1 MQNVRSTRSVQ
12 HSCVFCMLQSTLAEP
27 CGCNRKTSNK
37 IRTYSVLHYQQSSR
51 HMSLQQQQVQRLLQR
66 SRNKPEDKALQTL
79 PSAEQH
85 QSTANQQ
92 LLAQHCSDDE
102 EVKLTPIDCR
112 PVALSADVPCSSY
125 EMFAYRPRGSS
136 NSSQTTLTTSLGK
149 LSLNDGS
156 HCRRS
161 ESNVAA
167 ADDAKTT
174 NGDCGKH
181 STPDDVISTGGG
193 GTGSTNNS
201 TRRKQD
207 DIDPCSRRGVVA
219 FASKLKSAPRAVAIG
234 VLARKL
240 RALPLAGSTKHV
252 FTPQQ
257 ERGNEDI
264 PEGSINRLSSH
275 VSIDSAKS
283 TISNSSLKDLDG
295 AEFVGSELAHYMGE
309 LNQQRLV
316 RWDRN
321 VQTFQICGP
330 IVVGCDAVQFGIS
343 AVYPTIRC
351 RIPQFISWYPNC
363 VMLSRY
369 REKNGMEGVCSAH
382 RTWIICIQSYGG
394 KRHWRHIQI
403 GWWY

>member
-1 MQNVRSTRSVQ
+1 
-12 HSCVFCMLQSTLAEP
+12 MLQSTLAEP
-27 CGCNRKTSNK
+27 CGYNRKTSNK

-51 HMSLQQQQVQRLLQR
+51 HTSLQQQQVQRLLQR
-66 SRNKPEDKALQTL
+66 PRNKPDDKALPTL
-79 PSAEQH
+79 PSVEQRK
-85 QSTANQQ
+85 STANQQ
-92 LLAQHCSDDE
+92 LLAQNCSDDE
-102 EVKLTPIDCR
+102 EVKLAPFECR
-112 PVALSADVPCSSY
+112 PVALSADTVACTSY

-167 ADDAKTT
+167 ADDANTT

-181 STPDDVISTGGG
+181 STPDDVISTGDG

-201 TRRKQD
+201 TRRKQND
-207 DIDPCSRRGVVA
+207 VEPCSRRGVAA
-219 FASKLKSAPRAVAIG
+219 FASKFKSAPRAVAIG

-264 PEGSINRLSSH
+264 PEDSINRLSSH

-283 TISNSSLKDLDG
+283 TISNSSLKDLDRT
-295 AEFVGSELAHYMGE
+295 EFVGSELAHYMGE

-316 RWDRN
+316 R
-321 VQTFQICGP
+321 
-330 IVVGCDAVQFGIS
+330 
-343 AVYPTIRC
+343 
-351 RIPQFISWYPNC
+351 
-363 VMLSRY
+363 
-369 REKNGMEGVCSAH
+369 
-382 RTWIICIQSYGG
+382 
-394 KRHWRHIQI
+394 
-403 GWWY
+403 